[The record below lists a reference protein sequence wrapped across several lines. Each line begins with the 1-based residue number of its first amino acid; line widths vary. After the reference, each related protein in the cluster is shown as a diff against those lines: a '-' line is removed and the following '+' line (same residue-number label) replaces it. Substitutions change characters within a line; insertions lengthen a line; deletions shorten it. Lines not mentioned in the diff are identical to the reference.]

1 MGCHP
6 SHSLSYLSEGF
17 KPPTRYNMICS
28 WTTSRVILAQ
38 YLRFAMTKYMPW
50 YFIAVFVVSFLKTPR
65 KAGMQRGRNFF
76 GWYKMVQTQLVGA
89 FTSIHLGGCS
99 QLTFFFCGWT
109 HQPVDLLTPLS
120 IDSST
125 IDPTDV
131 GCLHQLIAKKLS
143 KIAKSDERRPPITYL
158 VPSVI
163 PLSHHWMPF
172 KHPHFFEIP
181 MKYWVKSLTALTQ
194 HRSCGRRCSEQD
206 QESLGRAISG
216 ASKSQEILGEWN
228 MAGKYISV
236 IMVIHGG

>member
-17 KPPTRYNMICS
+17 KPPTRYVYEIILDYESRFFGTVSKVRHDKIHALVLHRRVCWVISEDSQKS
-28 WTTSRVILAQ
+28 WHA
-38 YLRFAMTKYMPW
+38 KEPH
-50 YFIAVFVVSFLKTPR
+50 
-65 KAGMQRGRNFF
+65 FF

-89 FTSIHLGGCS
+89 FTSIHLGGWS

-109 HQPVDLLTPLS
+109 NQPVDLLTPLS

-131 GCLHQLIAKKLS
+131 GCFHQLIAKKLS

-163 PLSHHWMPF
+163 PLSHH
-172 KHPHFFEIP
+172 
-181 MKYWVKSLTALTQ
+181 
-194 HRSCGRRCSEQD
+194 
-206 QESLGRAISG
+206 SG
-216 ASKSQEILGEWN
+216 
-228 MAGKYISV
+228 
-236 IMVIHGG
+236 